1 MSKEVLKKFDNPS
14 DYVPMKGWALFDRS
28 VPTRLN
34 PEAREYLVEIFE
46 AGKVNRNHRVSPE
59 EAEMK
64 LKNRFP
70 LKEDSWLTVKQV
82 VICLISNIKKTVFS
96 PFRSRVCSV
105 VWQLQRD

>member
-1 MSKEVLKKFDNPS
+1 
-14 DYVPMKGWALFDRS
+14 MKGWALFDRS

-82 VICLISNIKKTVFS
+82 VICFISNIKKLFFLHSDQEFVQSFGS
-96 PFRSRVCSV
+96 SREIRSY
-105 VWQLQRD
+105 